1 MALNFNFSISTI
13 PIYQRLVIFALLL
26 VFCVGGFIYVVYL
39 PKQEQLMDLK
49 KQIAELDTS
58 IRTNQAL
65 ADKLPQLKEEK
76 AKAEEQLAALQQELP
91 LGSEAV
97 ALLRQIAELGV
108 KSGLEFKFWKPGT
121 SKPGGN
127 GLYVEY
133 PVNVEVAGGYHAL
146 AGFFDQIG
154 HLQRIVNVTN
164 LKMSQSKVSL
174 ADVVIPTSF
183 VATAFAAGQEQPTA
197 APQPAGPK
205 RAAPKPAPRK
215 SDE

>member
-1 MALNFNFSISTI
+1 MPLNMSLSVSAM
-13 PIYQRLVIFALLL
+13 PAYQRLIVFAFLL
-26 VFCVGGFIYVVYL
+26 VLCIAGFIYVVYL
-39 PKQEQLMDLK
+39 PKQEQLVQLK
-49 KQIAELDTS
+49 KQVAVLETD

-65 ADKLPQLKEEK
+65 ADKLPMLREENTRLVG
-76 AKAEEQLAALQQELP
+76 QLAALQQELP

-97 ALLRQIAELGV
+97 VLLKQIAELGV
-108 KSGLEFKFWKPGT
+108 KSGLDFKLWRPGH

-164 LKMSQSKVSL
+164 LKMGSAKVSL
-174 ADVVIPTSF
+174 SDVVIQTSF
-183 VATAFAAGQEQPTA
+183 VATAFAAGQESPPSA
-197 APQPAGPK
+197 A
-205 RAAPKPAPRK
+205 KPG
-215 SDE
+215 